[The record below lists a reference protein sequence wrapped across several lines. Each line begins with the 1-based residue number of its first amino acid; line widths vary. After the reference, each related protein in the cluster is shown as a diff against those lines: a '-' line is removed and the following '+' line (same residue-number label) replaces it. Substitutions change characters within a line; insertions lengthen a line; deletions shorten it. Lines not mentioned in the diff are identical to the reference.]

1 LSEQE
6 EGTML
11 PDRIETERLCL
22 RPVALEDVGDIL
34 AYATNVEWARY
45 LPVPQPYT
53 RSDAEEFVAS
63 QILLD
68 REQTPSWGIVLDGVV
83 IGGIN
88 LRMDFENH
96 ACELGYG
103 VAREHW
109 GQGFATEAA
118 RAVIDVAFQSLPD
131 LNKVRAMAD
140 LRNVASQRVME
151 KVGMTR
157 EGVLRQNRLFRGEY
171 VDEVWCGLLRSEWE
185 SATSF

>member
-1 LSEQE
+1 
-6 EGTML
+6 ML
-11 PDRIETERLCL
+11 PETIETERLGL
-22 RPVALEDVGDIL
+22 RPVTLEDVEDIL
-34 AYATNVEWARY
+34 TFATDVEWAHY

-53 RSDAEEFVAS
+53 RRDAEEFVAS

-68 REQTPSWGIVLDGVV
+68 REQTASWGIVLDGAV

-88 LRMDFENH
+88 LRMDSENH
-96 ACELGYG
+96 ACELGYS
-103 VAREHW
+103 VAREYW

-118 RAVIDVAFQSLPD
+118 RAVIDAAFESLPD

-157 EGVLRQNRLFRGEY
+157 EGILRQNRLFRGEH
-171 VDEVWCGLLRSEWE
+171 VDEVWYGLLRSEWE
-185 SATSF
+185 AATSF